1 MPRLPRWLRWTA
13 IGLGALAL
21 VAALAALAGWL
32 WLRAQILD
40 SGGKLRPLQAAY
52 DVRRYDLEVAIDPAT
67 KRLRGR
73 GRTTVVATAPL
84 DRFEIQLDGRLKVES
99 ATVDGAAARFEHEQG
114 LIGVTPPAPWAAGER
129 HVVEIAYAG
138 RPKIAARPPWI
149 DGLVWEETP
158 SGAPWLGVTTQGDGG
173 DDWWPCKDHPSDE
186 PDEGISIALT
196 LPSDLV
202 GLANGRKVG
211 ETANGDGTTTTRWEV
226 SYPINNYLVSFN
238 AAPYVAIEERY
249 RGADGTLDLPMTFWA
264 IPEHVEKARKL
275 WATAPGIVA
284 QMARRFGEYPF
295 LADKL
300 AVVEAPYKG
309 MEHQTL
315 VAWGGDFEPNEF
327 GFDDLLLHELA
338 HEWWGNKL
346 SVADWADFWVQEG
359 FATYA
364 EALYVLDTQGE
375 AKYLEY
381 MRSIARRVRNREPVV
396 GAPDSTA
403 AGSYNGDIYTKGACV
418 LHSLKWLVG
427 DETFFSVLHRFAT
440 DERFAYKLVSTADFE
455 RVVAEVSGR
464 ELPWFWRIY
473 LHRAAAPEWTL
484 KRAPAGAGR
493 ETIALAWDDPA
504 FELPLPV
511 EVGGEA
517 RRIEMPGGRASF
529 EVDAGAP
536 VAVDPGGRIYA
547 RGGAGS

>member
-1 MPRLPRWLRWTA
+1 
-13 IGLGALAL
+13 
-21 VAALAALAGWL
+21 
-32 WLRAQILD
+32 
-40 SGGKLRPLQAAY
+40 
-52 DVRRYDLEVAIDPAT
+52 
-67 KRLRGR
+67 
-73 GRTTVVATAPL
+73 
-84 DRFEIQLDGRLKVES
+84 
-99 ATVDGAAARFEHEQG
+99 
-114 LIGVTPPAPWAAGER
+114 
-129 HVVEIAYAG
+129 
-138 RPKIAARPPWI
+138 
-149 DGLVWEETP
+149 
-158 SGAPWLGVTTQGDGG
+158 
-173 DDWWPCKDHPSDE
+173 
-186 PDEGISIALT
+186 
-196 LPSDLV
+196 
-202 GLANGRKVG
+202 
-211 ETANGDGTTTTRWEV
+211 
-226 SYPINNYLVSFN
+226 
-238 AAPYVAIEERY
+238 
-249 RGADGTLDLPMTFWA
+249 
-264 IPEHVEKARKL
+264 
-275 WATAPGIVA
+275 
-284 QMARRFGEYPF
+284 
-295 LADKL
+295 
-300 AVVEAPYKG
+300 
-309 MEHQTL
+309 
-315 VAWGGDFEPNEF
+315 
-327 GFDDLLLHELA
+327 
-338 HEWWGNKL
+338 
-346 SVADWADFWVQEG
+346 VQEG

-427 DETFFSVLHRFAT
+427 DETFFSALHRFAT